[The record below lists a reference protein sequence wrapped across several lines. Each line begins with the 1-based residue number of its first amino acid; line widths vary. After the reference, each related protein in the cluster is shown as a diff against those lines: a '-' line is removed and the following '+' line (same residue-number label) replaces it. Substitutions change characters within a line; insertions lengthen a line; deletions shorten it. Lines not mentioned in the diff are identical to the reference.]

1 MRSGGADAD
10 AAERLAVALFS
21 EMLTADQLARGHL
34 ARALPKGME
43 LSHFVVLNHLAQHR
57 EEKTAADLARVFHL
71 TRGAMSNT
79 LARLERAGHVH
90 IRPDWDDAR
99 RKRVMI
105 SPAGAAARD
114 AALTAIRPI
123 MADAVRDL
131 GVDRVRAAIPVL
143 RGLRQRFGGE
153 G

>member
-1 MRSGGADAD
+1 MTVETDT
-10 AAERLAVALFS
+10 AERLAVALFS
-21 EMLTADQLARGHL
+21 EMLTADQLARGRL

-57 EEKTAADLARVFHL
+57 EERTAADLARLFHL

-105 SPAGAAARD
+105 SPAGAVARD
-114 AALTAIRPI
+114 AALAAIRPI
-123 MADAVRDL
+123 MAGAVRDI

-143 RGLRQRFGGE
+143 RELRMRFGGE